1 MQATLG
7 VGNELIRQYTHP
19 YIYLNHE
26 VMAKNKL
33 NLNEVEQTVARILTQ
48 QEGVHSLVSTAQALA
63 NQLPATHL
71 NQSVLFNS
79 HAERSG
85 DLFVIFEPHW
95 FINDFDGLEVATT
108 HGSPWR
114 YDQSVPMIFAGHQI
128 TPSQINHP
136 ALTIDIAPTVSQY
149 LGIKP
154 PSGAT
159 GTAQPLHTN

>member
-7 VGNELIRQYTHP
+7 VGNELISQYTHP

-26 VMAKNKL
+26 VIAKKDL
-33 NLNEVEQTVARILTQ
+33 SLNEVEQTVASVLAQ
-48 QEGVHSLVSTAQALA
+48 QKGVHSLVSTTQALT

-85 DLFVIFEPHW
+85 YLFVIFKPHW

-108 HGSPWR
+108 HGSP
-114 YDQSVPMIFAGHQI
+114 
-128 TPSQINHP
+128 
-136 ALTIDIAPTVSQY
+136 
-149 LGIKP
+149 
-154 PSGAT
+154 
-159 GTAQPLHTN
+159 